1 MSEIDFSRVVYG
13 IIIIGIIYL
22 LYNHSEAILSVLGI
36 RTILDNTDDNK
47 LKEAF
52 INSRIP
58 ETEGFNNIKV
68 HPNSKSGLHKGNEVE
83 KVLTIYKVN
92 WCPHCKR
99 LTPIIDKLKDKMN
112 SEPIPGS
119 LLEVVDCEKD
129 PHSCQKAGV
138 ESYPTIVVWKK
149 GALQPIR
156 LPDSVNRENVE
167 ELYQYLAR
175 I

>member
-1 MSEIDFSRVVYG
+1 MSEIDFTRVVYA
-13 IIIIGIIYL
+13 IIIIGIFYL
-22 LYNHSEAILSVLGI
+22 LYNHSETILSVLGI
-36 RTILDNTDDNK
+36 KSIIDNTNDNK
-47 LKEAF
+47 IKEAF

-58 ETEGFNNIKV
+58 EPEGFDNK
-68 HPNSKSGLHKGNEVE
+68 KEVE
-83 KVLTIYKVN
+83 KVLSIYKVN

-167 ELYQYLAR
+167 DLYQYLAR